1 MKLDLPTMAEVE
13 ADRRGQSWPKG
24 LPRPL
29 VKQEKKKA
37 KATLE
42 REFREGVWTRDKKR
56 SRASRKPLGHSGTD
70 WSKVG
75 EVHHV
80 LARSTHPDRIYD
92 VSNGILLSKEEH
104 ALAEAMCPNAAGKY
118 LLEINGPED
127 RGEKQTFIW
136 RDVHGKELRR
146 RIG

>member
-13 ADRRGQSWPKG
+13 ESRKGQSWPKG

-29 VKQEKKKA
+29 LKQEKKKA

-56 SRASRKPLGHSGTD
+56 SRASKKPLGKSGTD

-104 ALAEAMCPNAAGKY
+104 ALAETMCPNAAGLY
-118 LLEINGPED
+118 LLEINGPAD

-136 RDVHGKELRR
+136 RDVMGKELRR